1 MSVSI
6 MPNSQQ
12 KTEVDIKIFRL
23 QSEVYRNL
31 MKIAFIITVNQ
42 IHLLNSFSFCLTQF
56 EMVLA
61 LSLENLTP
69 LHF

>member
-1 MSVSI
+1 MKS
-6 MPNSQQ
+6 
-12 KTEVDIKIFRL
+12 TE
-23 QSEVYRNL
+23 NL

-61 LSLENLTP
+61 LSLENLTT
-69 LHF
+69 LHFQDLFKIISGENSHYFAL